1 MPFYR
6 LYTLE
11 AGKHIAS
18 PPREIECET
27 DELAVQRAT
36 QLLDGKDIEV
46 WERARLVTRLSS
58 KDS

>member
-1 MPFYR
+1 MPLYR

-18 PPREIECET
+18 PPREIGCET
-27 DELAVQRAT
+27 DEAAIQRAR

-46 WERARLVTRLSS
+46 WERARLVTRVSS
-58 KDS
+58 QD